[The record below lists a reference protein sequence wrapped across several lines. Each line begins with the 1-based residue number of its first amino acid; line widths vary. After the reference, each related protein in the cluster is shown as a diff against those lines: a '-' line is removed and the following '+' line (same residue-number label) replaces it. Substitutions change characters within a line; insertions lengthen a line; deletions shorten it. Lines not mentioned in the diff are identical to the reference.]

1 MPIEYNGEMLKSLSN
16 VVLLGESSQDHL
28 LHDVLEDVL
37 RKQQQFGINTVVVDK
52 HKELVN
58 PVFAASVGAA
68 RLNLIRSN
76 FDRDEI

>member
-1 MPIEYNGEMLKSLSN
+1 
-16 VVLLGESSQDHL
+16 
-28 LHDVLEDVL
+28 L